1 MSKKAKPEKM
11 HRQSKGIATTIFL
24 VILAIITLF
33 PFYLMI
39 MMSTHTGQ
47 ELFTELP
54 LLPGD
59 ALVDNFKEVA
69 GSSFFKFYRNSLI
82 ASTTATIIGTL
93 TSAMGGFALAKYQF
107 KGKKL
112 ITRLILMTMMIP
124 GQISLIAY
132 VMEMRSMGLTNSLLP
147 VIIPFTYSS
156 FGVYWMMQSISS
168 SLPDAVLES
177 ARIDGAG
184 ELRIFFK
191 IVLPQIM
198 PAIVTI
204 ALLLFLWSW
213 NSYLVPLITISNMEN
228 YTVPLGIA
236 MLNGMYRTN
245 YAAKILALS
254 LGTIPLVVLF
264 AFGSKYFIRGLTA
277 GSVKG

>member
-93 TSAMGGFALAKYQF
+93 TKSRN
-107 KGKKL
+107 
-112 ITRLILMTMMIP
+112 I
-124 GQISLIAY
+124 
-132 VMEMRSMGLTNSLLP
+132 
-147 VIIPFTYSS
+147 
-156 FGVYWMMQSISS
+156 
-168 SLPDAVLES
+168 
-177 ARIDGAG
+177 
-184 ELRIFFK
+184 
-191 IVLPQIM
+191 
-198 PAIVTI
+198 
-204 ALLLFLWSW
+204 
-213 NSYLVPLITISNMEN
+213 
-228 YTVPLGIA
+228 
-236 MLNGMYRTN
+236 
-245 YAAKILALS
+245 
-254 LGTIPLVVLF
+254 
-264 AFGSKYFIRGLTA
+264 YF
-277 GSVKG
+277 